1 MIVTP
6 SNKLD
11 AVNEILSAVGSSP
24 VNSLEDELNVD
35 VLNAVRILDS
45 VSKEIQSR
53 GWDFNIE
60 DSVAL
65 LPDTDTNLVPCPNN
79 YLRFVSSGYKLIRR
93 SGYFFDILSQTN
105 EFPEGLTLDTLVR
118 GLDFEELPEVFRKF
132 ITCRAAR
139 IFQMRYLTSDD
150 LNKHLMTEE
159 SSAYADIIDYDLTTG
174 NYNIL
179 NDDQYISQYIQR
191 S

>member
-65 LPDTDTNLVPCPNN
+65 LPDDDTNLVPCPNN

-118 GLDFEELPEVFRKF
+118 ELDFEELPEVFRKF
-132 ITCRAAR
+132 VTCRAAR

>member
-60 DSVAL
+60 GSVAL
-65 LPDTDTNLVPCPNN
+65 LPDDDTNLVPCPNN

>member
-1 MIVTP
+1 MTVTP

-35 VLNAVRILDS
+35 VLNAVRILES

-65 LPDTDTNLVPCPNN
+65 LPDDDTNLVPCPNN

>member
-24 VNSLEDELNVD
+24 VNSLEDGLNVD

-65 LPDTDTNLVPCPNN
+65 LPDDDTNLVPCPNN

>member
-65 LPDTDTNLVPCPNN
+65 LPDDDTNLVPCPNN

-159 SSAYADIIDYDLTTG
+159 SSAYADVIDYELTTG

>member
-35 VLNAVRILDS
+35 VLNAVRILES

-65 LPDTDTNLVPCPNN
+65 LPDDDTNLVPCPNN

>member
-65 LPDTDTNLVPCPNN
+65 LPDDDTNLVPCPNN
-79 YLRFVSSGYKLIRR
+79 YLRFVSSGHKLIRR
-93 SGYFFDILSQTN
+93 SGYFFDILTQTN

>member
-65 LPDTDTNLVPCPNN
+65 LPDDDTNLVPCPNN

-118 GLDFEELPEVFRKF
+118 GLNFEELPEVFRKF

>member
-65 LPDTDTNLVPCPNN
+65 LPDDDTNLVPCPNN

-139 IFQMRYLTSDD
+139 IFQMRYLTSDE

>member
-65 LPDTDTNLVPCPNN
+65 LPDDDTNLVPCPNN

-105 EFPEGLTLDTLVR
+105 EFPKGLTLDTLVR

>member
-65 LPDTDTNLVPCPNN
+65 LPDDDTNLVPCPNN

-93 SGYFFDILSQTN
+93 FGYFFDILSQTN

>member
-35 VLNAVRILDS
+35 VLNSVRILDS
-45 VSKEIQSR
+45 VSKEVQSR

-65 LPDTDTNLVPCPNN
+65 LPDDDTNLVPCPNN

-118 GLDFEELPEVFRKF
+118 ELDFEELPEVFRKF

>member
-65 LPDTDTNLVPCPNN
+65 LPDVDTNLVPCPNN

-150 LNKHLMTEE
+150 LNNHLMPEE

>member
-60 DSVAL
+60 GSVAL
-65 LPDTDTNLVPCPNN
+65 LPDDDTNLVPCPNN

-132 ITCRAAR
+132 VTCRAAR
-139 IFQMRYLTSDD
+139 IFQMRYLTSDE

>member
-35 VLNAVRILDS
+35 VLNAVRILES

-53 GWDFNIE
+53 GWVFNIE

-65 LPDTDTNLVPCPNN
+65 LPDDDTNLVPCPNN

>member
-24 VNSLEDELNVD
+24 VNSLEDDLNVD

-65 LPDTDTNLVPCPNN
+65 LPDDDTNLVPCPNN

-150 LNKHLMTEE
+150 LDKHLMTEE

>member
-35 VLNAVRILDS
+35 VLNAVRVLDS

-65 LPDTDTNLVPCPNN
+65 LPDDDTNFVPCPNN

-93 SGYFFDILSQTN
+93 SGYFFDVLSQTN

>member
-24 VNSLEDELNVD
+24 VNSLEDALNVD

-65 LPDTDTNLVPCPNN
+65 LPDDDTNLVPCPNN

>member
-150 LNKHLMTEE
+150 LYTHLMTEE

>member
-35 VLNAVRILDS
+35 VLNSVRILDS

-65 LPDTDTNLVPCPNN
+65 LPDDDTNLVPCPNN

-150 LNKHLMTEE
+150 LDKHLMTEE

>member
-65 LPDTDTNLVPCPNN
+65 LPDDDTNLVPCPNN

-150 LNKHLMTEE
+150 LNNHLMTEE

>member
-35 VLNAVRILDS
+35 VLNALRILDS

-65 LPDTDTNLVPCPNN
+65 LPDDDTNLVPCPNN

-179 NDDQYISQYIQR
+179 NDDKYISQYIQR

>member
-35 VLNAVRILDS
+35 VLNAVRVLDS

-65 LPDTDTNLVPCPNN
+65 LPDDDTNLVPCPNN

>member
-65 LPDTDTNLVPCPNN
+65 LPDVDTNLVPCPNN

-139 IFQMRYLTSDD
+139 IFQMRYLTSDA
-150 LNKHLMTEE
+150 LNTHLMTEE

>member
-35 VLNAVRILDS
+35 VLNAVRVLDS

-65 LPDTDTNLVPCPNN
+65 LPDDDTNLVPCPNN

-150 LNKHLMTEE
+150 LDKHLMTEE

>member
-24 VNSLEDELNVD
+24 VNSLEEELNVD

-65 LPDTDTNLVPCPNN
+65 LPDDDTNLVPCPNN

-118 GLDFEELPEVFRKF
+118 GLEFEELPEVFRKF

>member
-65 LPDTDTNLVPCPNN
+65 LPDDDTNLVPCPNN

-179 NDDQYISQYIQR
+179 NDDRYISQYIQR

>member
-24 VNSLEDELNVD
+24 VSSLEDELNVD

-60 DSVAL
+60 GSVAL
-65 LPDTDTNLVPCPNN
+65 LPDVDTNLVPCPNN

-150 LNKHLMTEE
+150 LNNHLMTEE

>member
-24 VNSLEDELNVD
+24 VNSLEDDLNVD
-35 VLNAVRILDS
+35 VLNAVRVLDS

-65 LPDTDTNLVPCPNN
+65 LPDDDTNFVPCPNN

>member
-65 LPDTDTNLVPCPNN
+65 LPDDDTNLVPCPNN

-150 LNKHLMTEE
+150 LNKHLMTDE

>member
-65 LPDTDTNLVPCPNN
+65 LPDDDTNLVPCPNN

-118 GLDFEELPEVFRKF
+118 GLDFEELPEVFRKY

>member
-65 LPDTDTNLVPCPNN
+65 LPDADTNLVPCPNN
-79 YLRFVSSGYKLIRR
+79 YLRFASSGYKLIRR

-105 EFPEGLTLDTLVR
+105 EFPKGLTLDTLVR

>member
-65 LPDTDTNLVPCPNN
+65 LPDDDTNLVPCPNN

-118 GLDFEELPEVFRKF
+118 GLEFEELPEVFRKF

-139 IFQMRYLTSDD
+139 IFQMRYLTSDALD
-150 LNKHLMTEE
+150 KHLMTEE

>member
-65 LPDTDTNLVPCPNN
+65 LPDDDTNLVPCPNN

-118 GLDFEELPEVFRKF
+118 GLEFEELPEVFRKF

-150 LNKHLMTEE
+150 LDKHLMTEE

>member
-35 VLNAVRILDS
+35 VLNAVRVLDS

-65 LPDTDTNLVPCPNN
+65 LPDDDTNLVPCPNN

-105 EFPEGLTLDTLVR
+105 EFPKGLTLDTLVR

-150 LNKHLMTEE
+150 LNNHLMTEE

>member
-65 LPDTDTNLVPCPNN
+65 LPDDDTNLVPCPNN

-150 LNKHLMTEE
+150 LDKHLMTEE

>member
-65 LPDTDTNLVPCPNN
+65 LPDDDTNLVPCPNN

-139 IFQMRYLTSDD
+139 IFQMRYLTSDA

>member
-65 LPDTDTNLVPCPNN
+65 LPDDDTNLVPCPNN

-118 GLDFEELPEVFRKF
+118 ELDFEELPEVFRKF